1 MTGYLLEVEALAL
14 AFSRQNGFTAP
25 EELWP
30 VRNLS
35 LKLRAGEVLA
45 VVGSSGSGKSLLAA
59 SILGIL
65 PTNCQEQGLIH
76 YEGQELTQR
85 RRQEL
90 CGRELRLIPQSVSYL
105 NPLYTVKWQL
115 TQAALGAGVRPEEVG
130 QAINKGLTR
139 YNLEP
144 SVLKLYPHELSGGM
158 ARRVLTVATTF
169 GQPRLLIADE
179 PTCGLDESL
188 TQESLKYLKSLA
200 TEGGC
205 GVIIITHDLAAVTD
219 FSDYITVFIDGIS
232 VETFQLDKVK
242 AHGWQSLKHPYS
254 QALWR
259 ALPEADFWHDLPHD
273 FDRHSHGCP
282 FASRCQYCQ
291 DICLKE
297 MPPVVEQGREYVRCY
312 R

>member
-1 MTGYLLEVEALAL
+1 MTGYLLEVKALAL
-14 AFSRQNGFTAP
+14 AFSRQNSFTTP
-25 EELWP
+25 EELCP

-35 LKLRAGEVLA
+35 LKLQAGEVLA

-59 SILGIL
+59 AVLGIL
-65 PTNCQEQGLIH
+65 PTNCHEQGQIY
-76 YEGQELTQR
+76 YEGKELTQK

-115 TQAALGAGVRPEEVG
+115 TQAALAAGINRGDVG
-130 QAINKGLTR
+130 SVIAKSLYR

-179 PTCGLDESL
+179 PTCGLDEPL

-200 TEGGC
+200 TEKNC
-205 GVIIITHDLAAVTD
+205 AVIIITHDLAAATD
-219 FSDYITVFIDGIS
+219 FSDYITVFIDGMS
-232 VETFQLDKVK
+232 VETFCLDKIK
-242 AHGWQSLKHPYS
+242 THGWQALKHPYS

-259 ALPEADFWHDLPHD
+259 ALPEADFWHNLPCD

-291 DICLKE
+291 DICLEK